1 MNLMQTL
8 NLLKRYE
15 FAQEYYDKVCKS
27 LEIRE
32 MWEELAWFK
41 LGVELCVRQNELLS
55 IRYSQIDFPM
65 VKNIKILKKRSP
77 DDEAHYYDD
86 KRISTGTH
94 QTILKIRPYY
104 SPNDAIFNHPAQ
116 YYSNCIKSIVG
127 GLPFNNCFMRTI
139 GTIFLWHNVSL
150 MGDD

>member
-41 LGVELCVRQNELLS
+41 LGVELCIRQNELPS

-65 VKNIKILKKRSP
+65 VKNIKILKL
-77 DDEAHYYDD
+77 A
-86 KRISTGTH
+86 RILH
-94 QTILKIRPYY
+94 II
-104 SPNDAIFNHPAQ
+104 
-116 YYSNCIKSIVG
+116 
-127 GLPFNNCFMRTI
+127 
-139 GTIFLWHNVSL
+139 
-150 MGDD
+150 